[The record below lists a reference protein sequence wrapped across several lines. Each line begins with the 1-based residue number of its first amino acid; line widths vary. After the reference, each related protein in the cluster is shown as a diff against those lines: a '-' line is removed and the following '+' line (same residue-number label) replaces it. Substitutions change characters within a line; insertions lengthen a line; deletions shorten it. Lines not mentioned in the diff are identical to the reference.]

1 MYFFIILILFIKF
14 ACKINKINQLLNLN
28 IMIMRKTVIFFILLV
43 SAFAV
48 TNAVNI
54 QIDRNAPPTSN
65 TRQRAPM
72 LTPVVVD
79 LSSTDL
85 YLNFTNSVGL
95 ATITVTDS
103 NGNIVQQDSID
114 TNLNNELYIPV
125 NDLVVGEYTLTISY
139 DSITHPGVFT
149 IE

>member
-1 MYFFIILILFIKF
+1 
-14 ACKINKINQLLNLN
+14 
-28 IMIMRKTVIFFILLV
+28 MRKTVIFFILLV

-95 ATITVTDS
+95 ATITVTDG

-139 DSITHPGVFT
+139 DSITHAGVFT